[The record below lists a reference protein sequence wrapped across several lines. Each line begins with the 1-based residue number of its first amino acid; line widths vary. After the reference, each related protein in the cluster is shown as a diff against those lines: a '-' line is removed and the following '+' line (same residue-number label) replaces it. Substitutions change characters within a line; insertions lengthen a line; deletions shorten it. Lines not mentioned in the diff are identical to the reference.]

1 MITLFNRKNI
11 YTGFDL
17 AKYSAIRST
26 LTAGHIPYV
35 VKVKNRMG
43 QWSGHGTLRG
53 RTGSLGQSSNLTYE
67 YEVFV
72 HKKDCEQA
80 MHLIRD
86 L

>member
-17 AKYSAIRST
+17 ARYSAIRSA
-26 LTAGHIPYV
+26 LAAGHIPYT

-43 QWSGHGTLRG
+43 QWAGHGTLRG
-53 RTGSLGQSSNLTYE
+53 RMGSLGQPSDLTYE

-72 HKKDCEQA
+72 HQKDQEQA
-80 MHLIRD
+80 LRLIRD